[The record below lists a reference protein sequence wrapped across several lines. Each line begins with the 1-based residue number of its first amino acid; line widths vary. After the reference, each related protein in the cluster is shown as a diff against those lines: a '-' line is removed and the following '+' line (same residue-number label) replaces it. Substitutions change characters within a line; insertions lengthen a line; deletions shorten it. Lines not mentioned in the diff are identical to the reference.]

1 MLLDLKSGT
10 NCTPVLPTRGLSE
23 SSSILATT
31 KGLRSAPSRWLS
43 SPFCV
48 QTPCRTAEDFQ
59 NVSEEIGQRFG
70 TAAGQ
75 TDIQERGNYANQNSV
90 QEELCINTPP
100 DPKREQKT
108 GDQGCRWRH
117 VEQGVLAVYQQD
129 RNDNG
134 KNREFCQKSADQNA
148 YPMNSRGGT
157 HSRSLS

>member
-75 TDIQERGNYANQNSV
+75 TDIQERGNYANQNP
-90 QEELCINTPP
+90 CKT
-100 DPKREQKT
+100 KREST
-108 GDQGCRWRH
+108 LRPT
-117 VEQGVLAVYQQD
+117 
-129 RNDNG
+129 
-134 KNREFCQKSADQNA
+134 QNA
-148 YPMNSRGGT
+148 NKKQATKDAGGAT
-157 HSRSLS
+157 